1 MSSAW
6 LPSQA
11 IRERFGVYVNGDRI
25 LKGRRSTTDNGKARC
40 YCNLFNWIESPF
52 TYYIPRNYMHQG
64 HEQFMMAIYM
74 HNQVVFCANVFFLYK
89 RKYFGAFYYSEHAF
103 MKFRPKDL
111 NKYDK
116 PYGDNGLLRRFTH
129 IMTSEIT
136 SIINHGE
143 F

>member
-1 MSSAW
+1 M
-6 LPSQA
+6 
-11 IRERFGVYVNGDRI
+11 I
-25 LKGRRSTTDNGKARC
+25 KCRRPTTELGKVRR
-40 YCNLFNWIESPF
+40 YFNSFHWIELPCMLD
-52 TYYIPRNYMHQG
+52 TPQNHMHQQ
-64 HEQFMMAIYM
+64 HDKFMMAAYL

-116 PYGDNGLLRRFTH
+116 PYGNNGLLRRFTH

>member
-1 MSSAW
+1 
-6 LPSQA
+6 
-11 IRERFGVYVNGDRI
+11 
-25 LKGRRSTTDNGKARC
+25 
-40 YCNLFNWIESPF
+40 
-52 TYYIPRNYMHQG
+52 MHQG

-74 HNQVVFCANVFFLYK
+74 HNQVVFSANVFFPYK
-89 RKYFGAFYYSEHAF
+89 RLAYGAFYYNKNAF